1 MGEAIRRLKYLSKVL
16 RIKVYNKFKF
26 EFVYFSNAAGNA
38 TATVG
43 RGFTPPLVSV
53 ITKIHEHQ
61 NLSKQLRVDN
71 ALVR

>member
-1 MGEAIRRLKYLSKVL
+1 MGEAIRRFKYLSKVL
-16 RIKVYNKFKF
+16 RINKFKF

-43 RGFTPPLVSV
+43 QGFTPPLVSV

-61 NLSKQLRVDN
+61 SLSKQLRVDN